1 MIYENITTLAQP
13 SPTFSSKC
21 SRLDVQHGPPHGRPG
36 QACDGAWGQAAFVQ
50 PVWCEDLPGDVVG
63 MVGMGKNGL
72 NMDEWLENSG
82 VKWVLDALGMVIFD
96 VQVLKLGCQIAILPS
111 AASSG
116 PSHWFSDVFRQSRFI
131 DSQLHRRRLSSVLF
145 RCVALCCASV
155 AVWGAL
161 RTSWSPKSNLRVLTL
176 QHISSEETILCGAIL
191 QHLNIAKTTNR
202 EQFVC
207 QKYLLRTSNSAWF
220 CDTKPLSP
228 RRPSHCST
236 TLVAILRQMRSMCFW
251 RFRTPACASNM
262 PAIRRFS
269 ISWFSLGYPPKK
281 NLVLASY
288 PFSLGWNHDV
298 LVLQIPIY
306 VGYYV

>member
-1 MIYENITTLAQP
+1 MYSTEPPMAVQAKPVTVPEGKLP
-13 SPTFSSKC
+13 SY
-21 SRLDVQHGPPHGRPG
+21 SRSDVKTCPGMWWGWWGWGKMGWIWFNDVQ
-36 QACDGAWGQAAFVQ
+36 
-50 PVWCEDLPGDVVG
+50 
-63 MVGMGKNGL
+63 
-72 NMDEWLENSG
+72 WLENSG
-82 VKWVLDALGMVIFD
+82 VKWVLALGMVIFD

-111 AASSG
+111 AASSR

-191 QHLNIAKTTNR
+191 QHLNITKTTNR

-262 PAIRRFS
+262 PAIGRFS
-269 ISWFSLGYPPKK
+269 ILPG
-281 NLVLASY
+281 LVLAIHKKKTGSR
-288 PFSLGWNHDV
+288 FISL
-298 LVLQIPIY
+298 
-306 VGYYV
+306 